1 MVSKFFGGLGRF
13 FITTGIVILMFVAYQ
28 LWGTGIQEASAQ
40 NDLGSDFD
48 TLLESVDVQVDDEVS
63 ETTDA
68 ATTTSTTTTTTA
80 PEALAEAAAPATT
93 TTTVP
98 EAGGALEVVNDPELA
113 DKLFREG
120 GEAVAQI
127 RIPQIEVDKYIVQ
140 GVQVEDLRNGPG
152 HYRATV
158 FPGQEGNSGIAG
170 HRTTYGAPFN
180 RIDELLPGD
189 EFEVVTVQGVHTY
202 RVMSAAEAYS
212 QEARGT
218 LGPDFVLPE
227 NADQVGHIIVPPQ
240 ATWVLG
246 DFGDNRITLTA
257 CHPKF
262 SAALR
267 IIVAAELVSAP
278 VGTVEAPV
286 DYQVTDGGLV
296 SEDLSAEDLAR
307 EAGEG
312 LDEETVAELTD
323 GGEGEELEAGDLE
336 DLEAAGAA
344 ANDPQ
349 PPTRQVA
356 SAAGANAG
364 FADEV
369 SLDEGLNGERD
380 ALRPAILFGL
390 IAIAFYL
397 GFKELARR
405 WRPWPSL
412 ILGVAPVIFFMAL
425 SFEKIDRF
433 LPAG

>member
-1 MVSKFFGGLGRF
+1 MVSKIFGSLGRL
-13 FITTGIVILMFVAYQ
+13 FITSGIVILMFVAYQ
-28 LWGTGIQEASAQ
+28 LWGTGLQEASAQ
-40 NDLGSDFD
+40 NSLGSEFD
-48 TLLESVDVQVDDEVS
+48 TLLESVDIDADDGPAR
-63 ETTDA
+63 TTVTPA
-68 ATTTSTTTTTTA
+68 STTTTTTA
-80 PEALAEAAAPATT
+80 PEVSSETTEEAPATT
-93 TTTVP
+93 VPPVTTTTAPEVP

-113 DKLFREG
+113 DKLFRQG

-127 RIPQIEVDKYIVQ
+127 QIPQIDVDKYIVQ

-189 EFEVVTVQGVHTY
+189 EFEVITVQGVHTY

-212 QEARGT
+212 DEARGS

-227 NADQVGHIIVPPQ
+227 NADEVGHIIVPPQ

-286 DYQVTDGGLV
+286 DYQVTDGGLA
-296 SEDLSAEDLAR
+296 SEDLSAEELAR

-312 LDEETVAELTD
+312 LDEEAVAELSD
-323 GGEGEELEAGDLE
+323 GGEGDELE
-336 DLEAAGAA
+336 DLEVAAGASTQ
-344 ANDPQ
+344 DPPRTAQ
-349 PPTRQVA
+349 SFV
-356 SAAGANAG
+356 
-364 FADEV
+364 DEV

-380 ALRPAILFGL
+380 ALQPAILFGL
-390 IAIAFYL
+390 VAIALYL

-405 WRPWPSL
+405 WKPWPAL
-412 ILGVAPVIFFMAL
+412 ILGIAPVLFFMAL

>member
-1 MVSKFFGGLGRF
+1 MAAKIFGGIGRL
-13 FITTGIVILMFVAYQ
+13 FITSGIVILLFVGYQ

-40 NDLGSDFD
+40 NELGSEFD
-48 TLLESVDVQVDDEVS
+48 SLIASLEIDLEEANPEEPDPA
-63 ETTDA
+63 DA
-68 ATTTSTTTTTTA
+68 PATTTTTTTA
-80 PEALAEAAAPATT
+80 PVPDEADVATPVEAPETT
-93 TTTVP
+93 TTVPEEVP
-98 EAGGALEVVNDPELA
+98 EAGGALEIVDDQELA

-202 RVMSAAEAYS
+202 RVLSAAEAYS
-212 QEARGT
+212 EEARNG
-218 LGPDFVLPE
+218 LGPDYVLPE
-227 NADQVGHIIVPPQ
+227 NADEVGHIIVPPS

-278 VGTVEAPV
+278 VGSVTAP
-286 DYQVTDGGLV
+286 DGYAVTDAELV
-296 SEDLSAEDLAR
+296 AEDFTEEELAREVGEPGDATSDDGQDGDEDLA
-307 EAGEG
+307 G
-312 LDEETVAELTD
+312 
-323 GGEGEELEAGDLE
+323 LE
-336 DLEAAGAA
+336 DLEVAAAGSSQ
-344 ANDPQ
+344 PT
-349 PPTRQVA
+349 PPTS
-356 SAAGANAG
+356 SA

-369 SLDEGLNGERD
+369 SLDEGLNGEEE
-380 ALRPAILFGL
+380 ALQPAIIFGL
-390 IAIAFYL
+390 IAIAFYF

-405 WRPWPSL
+405 WKPWPAL
-412 ILGVAPVIFFMAL
+412 LMGVAPVLFFMAL